1 MDYFRENTLIRKVN
15 LDNSL
20 GVSPATAVRVL
31 RDLNE
36 DGTPVRVRD
45 GKVWGY
51 RLKEIQETGN
61 PVLK

>member
-1 MDYFRENTLIRKVN
+1 MNRKVN
-15 LDNSL
+15 LDDSL

-36 DGTPVRVRD
+36 DGTPVRVKD
-45 GKVWGY
+45 GKVWVY